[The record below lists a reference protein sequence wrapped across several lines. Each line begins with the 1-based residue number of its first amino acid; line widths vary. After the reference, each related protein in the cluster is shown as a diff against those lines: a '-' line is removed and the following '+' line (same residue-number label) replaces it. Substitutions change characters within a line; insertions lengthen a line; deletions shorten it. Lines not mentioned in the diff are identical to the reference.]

1 MLALPKAFNYLASTS
16 VLCGID
22 MFDKP
27 YIAYIHQD
35 GQPPHPYVQHAYS
48 FFNMMFR
55 EKTVNKLHEQCNIM
69 IEAAKS
75 QILREQILEVLQ
87 EELAKIK

>member
-1 MLALPKAFNYLASTS
+1 
-16 VLCGID
+16 
-22 MFDKP
+22 
-27 YIAYIHQD
+27 
-35 GQPPHPYVQHAYS
+35 
-48 FFNMMFR
+48 
-55 EKTVNKLHEQCNIM
+55 M

>member
-1 MLALPKAFNYLASTS
+1 
-16 VLCGID
+16 